1 MDKEDQRS
9 LSKPKKEWTN
19 EDLSPFIEESLL
31 SIVGGKFDYVRM
43 EIDEWRRIVDEELN
57 D

>member
-1 MDKEDQRS
+1 MDKEDQGS

-31 SIVGGKFDYVRM
+31 SIVEGKFDYVRM
-43 EIDEWRRIVDEELN
+43 EIDE
-57 D
+57 